1 MSYIRN
7 LRKQIGKELILVPSV
22 AAVIRDDA
30 GRLLLQRK
38 SEDGSWS
45 LPAGAIEPGES
56 PSKAVV
62 REVLEE
68 TGLDVNATVLL
79 GVFGGAPDF
88 RFVYP
93 NGDPVEY
100 LVALFRCIIVSDSH
114 SPSDKETSV
123 LKYFD
128 QKEMPQLALPYPF
141 ELLFDDLD
149 SKSRFN

>member
-1 MSYIRN
+1 MNYIRN

-22 AAVIRDDA
+22 AAVIRDGA

-56 PSKAVV
+56 PSKAVI

-68 TGLDVNATVLL
+68 TGLDVKTTVLL

-100 LVALFRCIIVSDSH
+100 LVALFRCEIVGGSH
-114 SPSDKETSV
+114 SPSDKETSA
-123 LKYFD
+123 LKYFK
-128 QKEMPQLALPYPF
+128 QNEMPPLALPYPLA
-141 ELLFDDLD
+141 LLFDDLET
-149 SKSRFN
+149 KSCFN